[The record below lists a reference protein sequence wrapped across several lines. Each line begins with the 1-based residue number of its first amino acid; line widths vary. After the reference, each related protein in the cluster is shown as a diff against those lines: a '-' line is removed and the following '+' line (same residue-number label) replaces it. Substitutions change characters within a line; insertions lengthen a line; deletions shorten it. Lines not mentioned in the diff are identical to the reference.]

1 MAGDVVVSGDKKSGG
16 KSWNFCTACI
26 FLIVVYC
33 AISILLRRRLDCV
46 WFKVVIHIHLYASKR
61 VVGRKWVAEV
71 ITVLYELKHCF

>member
-1 MAGDVVVSGDKKSGG
+1 MAVSGYGKSGG
-16 KSWNFCTACI
+16 KSWDFCTACI
-26 FLIVVYC
+26 FLIVVYY

-46 WFKVVIHIHLYASKR
+46 WFKVVIHRHLYASKR

>member
-1 MAGDVVVSGDKKSGG
+1 MEKAVGNGG
-16 KSWNFCTACI
+16 ISAPLV
-26 FLIVVYC
+26 FLLFVVYY

>member
-1 MAGDVVVSGDKKSGG
+1 MWWLVGMEKAVGNRGISAPLV
-16 KSWNFCTACI
+16 F

-46 WFKVVIHIHLYASKR
+46 WFKVVIHRHLYASKR